1 MQLVAESKVTM
12 SAIPK
17 SIETAWKKEMEKVVR
32 SLSEKYNFD
41 FEEAMESLGAAKK
54 PTTPAKKQPAA
65 KRAVPAYPIP
75 FVGTV
80 QEDWCKA
87 VKTNHGLMT
96 QCTMPAVSGDWCK
109 TCAKQAEANETNEPA
124 LGSIMSRVGKEDWV
138 AANGKA
144 PVPYHKVI
152 AKLNLAESKDQI
164 IEEAA
169 KFGVTLT
176 EEMFTA
182 PAVENKAEAKRGR
195 PRKDKPTVSAA
206 EGDDLISNL
215 VAQAQANMPASP
227 VQEENEA
234 NVQYLG
240 TAVEKEETKK
250 AKKAAKKPKMTEEE
264 KAAAKLQKE
273 QEKAAAKLQKEQE
286 RAAAKLKKEEEKAAA
301 KLQKEQEK
309 AAAKTKKAQQDQ
321 EKADAKEANAQQ
333 EAAEVE
339 EEEYDDEAVQ
349 VEKFEHKGNEY
360 LRSADNVLYDPET
373 HAPVG
378 RWDEGEGKIVELSE
392 EEF

>member
-1 MQLVAESKVTM
+1 M

-109 TCAKQAEANETNEPA
+109 TCAKQAEANDTKEPA
-124 LGSIMSRVGKEDWV
+124 LGSITSRVGKEDWV
-138 AANGKA
+138 APNGKA

-195 PRKDKPTVSAA
+195 PKKDKPTVSAA

-227 VQEENEA
+227 VQEEVVVEEA
-234 NVQYLG
+234 QPNVQYLG
-240 TAVEKEETKK
+240 TAVEKEEAKK
-250 AKKAAKKPKMTEEE
+250 AKKARKPKMTEEE
-264 KAAAKLQKE
+264 KAAAKV
-273 QEKAAAKLQKEQE
+273 QKEQE
-286 RAAAKLKKEEEKAAA
+286 RAEAKAKKEQEKADA
-301 KLQKEQEK
+301 KAKREQEKADAKAKKEQEK
-309 AAAKTKKAQQDQ
+309 AAAKTKKAQQEQD
-321 EKADAKEANAQQ
+321 KADAKEANAQQ
-333 EAAEVE
+333 EATEVE
-339 EEEYDDEAVQ
+339 EEEYDDEAVK
-349 VEKFEHKGNEY
+349 VEKFEHEGKEY
-360 LRSADNVLYDPET
+360 LRSADNVLYDTET

-378 RWDEGEGKIVELSE
+378 QWNESEGKIEELNDE
-392 EEF
+392 EY

>member
-1 MQLVAESKVTM
+1 MHLVAADKVTM

-54 PTTPAKKQPAA
+54 TTTTPAKKQPAA

-87 VKTNHGLMT
+87 VKNNHGLMT

-109 TCAKQAEANETNEPA
+109 TCAKQAEANESNEPT
-124 LGSIMSRVGKEDWV
+124 LGSITSRVGKEDWV
-138 AANGKA
+138 APNGKA

-169 KFGVTLT
+169 KFGMTLT
-176 EEMFTA
+176 EEMFVA
-182 PAVENKAEAKRGR
+182 PEVEKAEAKRGR
-195 PRKDKPTVSAA
+195 PKKEKPTVSAA

-215 VAQAQANMPASP
+215 VAEAQANMPTSP
-227 VQEENEA
+227 VVEEAEQP

-240 TAVEKEETKK
+240 TAVEKEATKK

-264 KAAAKLQKE
+264 KTAAKAKKEEEKAAAKAKKE
-273 QEKAAAKLQKEQE
+273 EERAAAKLQKEQE
-286 RAAAKLKKEEEKAAA
+286 RAAAKA
-301 KLQKEQEK
+301 QKEATK
-309 AAAKTKKAQQDQ
+309 AKKAQQDQ

-339 EEEYDDEAVQ
+339 EEEYDDEAVK
-349 VEKFEHKGNEY
+349 VERFEHEGKEY
-360 LRSADNVLYDPET
+360 LRSADNVLYDAET

-378 RWDEGEGKIVELSE
+378 QWNESEGKIEELND

>member
-1 MQLVAESKVTM
+1 
-12 SAIPK
+12 
-17 SIETAWKKEMEKVVR
+17 
-32 SLSEKYNFD
+32 
-41 FEEAMESLGAAKK
+41 MESLGAAKK

-109 TCAKQAEANETNEPA
+109 TCAKQAEANETKEPA
-124 LGSIMSRVGKEDWV
+124 LGSIMSRVGKDDWV

-144 PVPYHKVI
+144 PVPYHKVV

-195 PRKDKPTVSAA
+195 PKKDKPTVSAA

-227 VQEENEA
+227 VQEDKEP

-264 KAAAKLQKE
+264 KAAAQ
-273 QEKAAAKLQKEQE
+273 A
-286 RAAAKLKKEEEKAAA
+286 KKEEEKAAA
-301 KLQKEQEK
+301 KAKREEERAAAKAKREEERAAAKAKKEEEK
-309 AAAKTKKAQQDQ
+309 AAAKTKKAQQEQD
-321 EKADAKEANAQQ
+321 KADAKEANAQQ

-339 EEEYDDEAVQ
+339 EEEYDDEAVK
-349 VEKFEHKGNEY
+349 VEKFEHGGKEY
-360 LRSADNVLYDPET
+360 LRSADNVLYDFET

-378 RWDEGEGKIVELSE
+378 QWNESEGKIEELNDK
-392 EEF
+392 EF

>member
-1 MQLVAESKVTM
+1 M

-41 FEEAMESLGAAKK
+41 FEEAMDSLGAAKK
-54 PTTPAKKQPAA
+54 TTTPAKKQPAA

-75 FVGTV
+75 FVETV

-87 VKTNHGLMT
+87 VKNNHGLMT

-109 TCAKQAEANETNEPA
+109 TCAKQAEANESKEPT

-138 AANGKA
+138 APNGKA

-176 EEMFTA
+176 EEMFVA
-182 PAVENKAEAKRGR
+182 PQVEKAEAKRGR

-227 VQEENEA
+227 AVEDEQP

-250 AKKAAKKPKMTEEE
+250 TKKAAKKPKMTEEE

-301 KLQKEQEK
+301 KLQKEQER

-339 EEEYDDEAVQ
+339 EEEYDDEAVK
-349 VEKFEHKGNEY
+349 VEKFVHKGKEY
-360 LRSADNVLYDPET
+360 LRSADDVLYDAET
-373 HAPVG
+373 HSPVG
-378 RWDEGEGKIVELSE
+378 QWNESEGKIEGLNDK
-392 EEF
+392 EF

>member
-1 MQLVAESKVTM
+1 M

-109 TCAKQAEANETNEPA
+109 TCAKQAEANETNEPT
-124 LGSIMSRVGKEDWV
+124 LGSIMSRVGKDDWV

-144 PVPYHKVI
+144 PVPYHKVV

-195 PRKDKPTVSAA
+195 PKKDKPTVSAA

-227 VQEENEA
+227 VQEETEPS
-234 NVQYLG
+234 VQYLG

-273 QEKAAAKLQKEQE
+273 QEKAAAK
-286 RAAAKLKKEEEKAAA
+286 
-301 KLQKEQEK
+301 
-309 AAAKTKKAQQDQ
+309 TKKAQQDK

-333 EAAEVE
+333 EAVEVE
-339 EEEYDDEAVQ
+339 EEEYDDEAVKI
-349 VEKFEHKGNEY
+349 EKFEHKGNEY

-378 RWDEGEGKIVELSE
+378 QWNEAEGKIEELND